1 MYFIDSTMGA
11 AGDMLVGAFID
22 LDILDREKV
31 RRILEKA
38 GNAMGPTSVELVHH
52 EISGIEGGATGLN
65 IQHHEYSHVS
75 GRKMQK
81 FMNKGADAIGLKRGK
96 DWAMKTLNA
105 ILIAEV
111 KVHDS
116 TMDEIHLHETG
127 SPDTLVDILGMA
139 YFYEKLKLYEHRI
152 HGTPIS
158 VGRGKVKIAH
168 GIVDVPAPATAE
180 ILQTMDYEFGP
191 HDGEMATP
199 TGVAIL
205 SSLLQVQV
213 REQDL
218 DSTLARVQIDG
229 VTHSP
234 TISGAGAG
242 TKEFGGSKGC
252 LWVHKMDDTD
262 DY

>member
-1 MYFIDSTMGA
+1 MQGLMYYIDSSMGA
-11 AGDMLVGAFID
+11 AGDMLLGAFID

-38 GNAMGPTSVELVHH
+38 GNEMGPTTVELVHH
-52 EISGIEGGATGLN
+52 DIPGIEKGATGLN
-65 IQHHEYSHVS
+65 IQHHDYSHVS

-96 DWAMKTLNA
+96 DWALKTLNA
-105 ILIAEV
+105 ILIAECE
-111 KVHDS
+111 VHES

-139 YFYEKLKLYEHRI
+139 YFYEKLKLHEHRI
-152 HGTPIS
+152 YGTPIS

-180 ILQTMDYEFGP
+180 ILKTMDFEFGP
-191 HDGEMATP
+191 HDGEMTTP
-199 TGVAIL
+199 TGAAIL
-205 SSLLQVQV
+205 SSLLQVQMQ
-213 REQDL
+213 E
-218 DSTLARVQIDG
+218 SE

-234 TISGAGAG
+234 STLGVGAG
-242 TKEFGGSKGC
+242 TKEFAGIKGY
-252 LWVHKMDDTD
+252 LKVHKIDDLD